1 MPKDN
6 LKQVKIEINRLRSKK
21 AALELKMK
29 KSENKKRKLR
39 TRTLIQLGG
48 LLDLT
53 PLISICGI
61 ELGDDLQI
69 EHQDKAAILLGIL
82 ITAAT
87 QLPDTI
93 SDEELSQF
101 KRLGASF
108 LKTKY

>member
-6 LKQVKIEINRLRSKK
+6 LKQIKIEINRLRTKK
-21 AALELKMK
+21 AALKLKIK
-29 KSENKKRKLR
+29 KNDNKRRKLR

-53 PLISICGI
+53 PLLSICGI

-93 SDEELSQF
+93 CDEELSQF
-101 KRLGASF
+101 KQLGAIV
-108 LKTKY
+108 LKNSV

>member
-6 LKQVKIEINRLRSKK
+6 LKQVTIAINRLRAQKT
-21 AALELKMK
+21 ALELKMRK
-29 KSENKKRKLR
+29 KDNQKRKMR

-53 PLISICGI
+53 PLLSICGI
-61 ELGDDLQI
+61 ELGDDLQL

-82 ITAAT
+82 ITAAN

-93 SDEELSQF
+93 SEEELSQF
-101 KRLGASF
+101 KQLGTSF
-108 LKTKY
+108 LKNSV

>member
-1 MPKDN
+1 MQKDS
-6 LKQVKIEINRLRSKK
+6 LKQITIELNRLRSKK

-53 PLISICGI
+53 PLLSLCGI
-61 ELGDDLQI
+61 ELGDDLQL
-69 EHQDKAAILLGIL
+69 EHQDKAATLLGIL
-82 ITAAT
+82 ITAAN

-93 SDEELSQF
+93 PDEGLSQF

-108 LKTKY
+108 LKMKG